1 MVSGLTCSGSGLRD
15 RRADQPPAIMII
27 LLPCNEAHFHCQPL
41 ALSLHLSLSLSL
53 LGFLCDHTACD
64 APLPWL
70 GIHHHD
76 SYSSL
81 RCALCANL
89 PCKLTVAI
97 ECEFT
102 KLDNFPVTIESGL
115 ETGSGSGLAWS

>member
-1 MVSGLTCSGSGLRD
+1 MLVSGLTCSGSGLRD

-27 LLPCNEAHFHCQPL
+27 LLPCNEAHCHCPFPFP
-41 ALSLHLSLSLSL
+41 SLYTSLSLSL
-53 LGFLCDHTACD
+53 PGFLCDHTACC

-76 SYSSL
+76 SYSS
-81 RCALCANL
+81 LCANL

-115 ETGSGSGLAWS
+115 EPWTGSGLAWS